1 VKNEQSAGIIFF
13 RKIQG
18 SIDFLLL
25 NYPSGHWDLVKG
37 HIENGEEPQD
47 AAIRESKEETGITDI
62 KFIDGFEEEIEYY
75 FKYNNEDIHKKVIF
89 FLSET
94 KQDEIV
100 LSDEHLD
107 FIWLDFDDA
116 MKKIT
121 FETAKNVLKKANDLV
136 QTL

>member
-1 VKNEQSAGIIFF
+1 MKNERSAGIVFF
-13 RKIQG
+13 RKIQND
-18 SIDFLLL
+18 IDFLLL

-37 HIENGEEPQD
+37 HIESGEKPRD

-62 KFIDGFEEEIEYY
+62 KFIDGCEEEIEYY

-94 KQDEIV
+94 KQDNIV
-100 LSDEHLD
+100 LSNEHLD
-107 FIWLDFDDA
+107 SIWLNFDDA

-121 FETAKNVLKKANDLV
+121 FETAKNVLKKANDLL

>member
-1 VKNEQSAGIIFF
+1 MYKRQ
-13 RKIQG
+13 
-18 SIDFLLL
+18 
-25 NYPSGHWDLVKG
+25 SGHWDLVKG
-37 HIENGEEPQD
+37 HIESGEKPRD

-94 KQDEIV
+94 KQDNIV
-100 LSDEHLD
+100 LSNEHLD
-107 FIWLDFDDA
+107 SIWLNFDDA

-121 FETAKNVLKKANDLV
+121 FETAKNVLKKANDLL

>member
-1 VKNEQSAGIIFF
+1 MKNEQSAGIIFF

-18 SIDFLLL
+18 RVNFLLL

-37 HIENGEEPQD
+37 HIENDEDPKD
-47 AAIRESKEETGITDI
+47 TAIRESKEETGITDI
-62 KFIDGFEEEIEYY
+62 KFIDGFKEEIEYY
-75 FKYNNEDIHKKVIF
+75 FQYNNENIHKKVIF

-94 KQDEIV
+94 KQNKIV

-121 FETAKNVLKKANDLV
+121 FETAKSVVKKANDLL
-136 QTL
+136 QSL